1 MMEIESPNKNL
12 LIESLFI
19 KKINNRWVLCFKSQD
34 RLYST
39 EISSNNYRGTKTILN
54 RHKESMSPT
63 VKPFY
68 LKIGTKYIPRG
79 HTEALRVIS
88 SGIRIVKGFTKIGD
102 FNIE

>member
-1 MMEIESPNKNL
+1 MKIESPNKNL

-39 EISSNNYRGTKTILN
+39 ATNFNNYRTIKSILN
-54 RHKESMSPT
+54 QHKENMSPT
-63 VKPFY
+63 ERLFY
-68 LKIGTKYIPRG
+68 LKIGTKYIPRRG
-79 HTEALRVIS
+79 AERHGVLS
-88 SGIRIVKGFTKIGD
+88 SGIRIVKGFTKVGD